1 MEAGNQ
7 IDLHNLILL
16 VVVVVCSYGLALI
29 LTVIQTAIS
38 CYSSKTLRYS
48 GDLLELLHSSPH
60 Q

>member
-38 CYSSKTLRYS
+38 CFSSKSCS
-48 GDLLELLHSSPH
+48 GDLLELVHSSPH

>member
-29 LTVIQTAIS
+29 LTVLTAES
-38 CYSSKTLRYS
+38 Y
-48 GDLLELLHSSPH
+48 
-60 Q
+60 